1 MKNRNDAEVAI
12 AADAGVQ
19 TVKEEHSG
27 VPTEGLGLLYG
38 ALDLELAR
46 DITG

>member
-19 TVKEEHSG
+19 AVKEDHSG
-27 VPTEGLGLLYG
+27 VPTEGLGLLS
-38 ALDLELAR
+38 AL
-46 DITG
+46 